1 MAEYF
6 RQFAFV
12 ASLLGGFSFAFFGTL
27 LGVPRD
33 HRVVAPAAALALA
46 ASTCFLIVTLGNT
59 FAAAS
64 IADPDTLALSRRLG
78 ITQAINRHLA
88 PVSMLFL
95 LGTLLLLLSFGAAGY
110 ARSRRLGHVTT
121 GIAVA
126 GFAGVTWVLYP
137 FLRVV

>member
-1 MAEYF
+1 MSEYF

-27 LGVPRD
+27 LAVPRD
-33 HRVVAPAAALALA
+33 HRVVAPAAALALS

-64 IADPDTLALSRRLG
+64 IADPASLATSRGLG
-78 ITQAINRHLA
+78 ITRAINGHLA
-88 PVSMLFL
+88 PISMLFL
-95 LGTLLLLLSFGAAGY
+95 LGTLLLLSSFGTAGY
-110 ARSRRLGHVTT
+110 VRSRRLGHVTT

-126 GFAGVTWVLYP
+126 GFAGVTWVMLP